1 MAISTFIKFDGIAG
15 ESIDKAHP
23 GEIEVHSWNWGLSN
37 AGVAGGAGGGS
48 GSGKATPREFNFVH
62 AFDKA
67 SPILEKN
74 CALGKRIKSAVLSV
88 RKAGEGQK
96 DHLKITLSDV
106 LVTSCGVNDYGNFG
120 PMEEVAL
127 FYGAITVSY
136 QAQDPNGS
144 LGTPVTFDWNIMTG
158 KIT

>member
-1 MAISTFIKFDGIAG
+1 MATTTYIKFDGIAG

-48 GSGKATPREFNFVH
+48 GTGKADPHHLSFDHRY
-62 AFDKA
+62 DKA
-67 SPILEKN
+67 SPLLAKS
-74 CALGKRIKSAVLSV
+74 CASGKHIKSVILSA

-96 DHLKITLSDV
+96 DQLKITLSDV
-106 LVTSCGVNDYGNFG
+106 LITSCSLGDRGDFD
-120 PMEEVAL
+120 PFESVAL
-127 FYGAITVSY
+127 FYSAINVSY
-136 QAQDPNGS
+136 QAQNPNGS
-144 LGTPVTFDWNIMTG
+144 LGAPVTFDWNIKTG